1 MAYWVKRI
9 QLKSGELVTEREL
22 KADENRFDG
31 IPPVVG
37 DVLEFGCRGRRFTAK
52 VIWGHWPGRLH
63 KEGAAVPLR
72 VEEI

>member
-37 DVLEFGCRGRRFTAK
+37 DALEVSCRGRRFPAK

-63 KEGAAVPLR
+63 EEGAVVPLR